1 MYKDFACRL
10 SICIFPMHLLLVS
23 YLSIYK
29 GAKNFSTRLPYQNG
43 VWYKCVICP
52 LLSEHIVALNKYR
65 EKHPIAKVSISFI
78 SKPVNILKST
88 LCNPHSRRTHYQN
101 TPNYASSHQQ
111 RANSLARELIG
122 VPCSSLGCIFV
133 SYNKTIALRHDYA

>member
-65 EKHPIAKVSISFI
+65 EKHPIAKVSIYFI

-88 LCNPHSRRTHYQN
+88 LCNPPPPPHTLSEHPKLCVFTSTESKFSRKRTDWCAMLFPRVYF
-101 TPNYASSHQQ
+101 
-111 RANSLARELIG
+111 RLI
-122 VPCSSLGCIFV
+122 
-133 SYNKTIALRHDYA
+133 